1 MDERIRVEVTESSP
15 HGETTY
21 AAEALSP
28 KDAVRAVVATV
39 EEYEEELMTD
49 G

>member
-1 MDERIRVEVTESSP
+1 MDERIRVEVTESGP

-28 KDAVRAVVATV
+28 KDAVRAVVTTV
-39 EEYEEELMTD
+39 DEYEQELMAD
-49 G
+49 E